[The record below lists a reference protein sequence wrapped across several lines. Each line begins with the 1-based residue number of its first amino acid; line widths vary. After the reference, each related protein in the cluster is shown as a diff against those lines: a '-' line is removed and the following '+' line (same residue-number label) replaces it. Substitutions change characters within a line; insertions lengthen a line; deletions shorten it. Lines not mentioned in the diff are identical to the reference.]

1 MTDDVLLQGQKQV
14 DYLAGRAQAPR
25 MLVVQRVGGEQRLL
39 LDSDLVVEAWV
50 DHHDRVGH
58 GGAFGAL
65 DELQLR
71 PLDHYGVPK
80 DGQHGG
86 A

>member
-1 MTDDVLLQGQKQV
+1 
-14 DYLAGRAQAPR
+14 
-25 MLVVQRVGGEQRLL
+25 MLVVERVGGEQRLL
-39 LDSDLVVEAWV
+39 LDRDLIGEARV
-50 DHHDRVGH
+50 DDHCSVSH

-65 DELQLR
+65 DELQLGA
-71 PLDHYGVPK
+71 LHHDGVPK